1 MKTIL
6 VCGTREA
13 GEEWASTV
21 HAWLKWASFELSRP
35 GHRTDELQLV
45 HGGAHGID
53 SLAKRWAEAAY
64 WDVREYPAD
73 WAKHGNAAGPI
84 RNRAMFVDAKPD
96 LVLAFG
102 PIIKSRGRDGV
113 KLTGTGDMVSVAH
126 EGGCQVILVPK
137 PNVRPRG

>member
-21 HAWLKWASFELSRP
+21 RAWMMYVSCIAWQSDNMIRF
-35 GHRTDELQLV
+35 V
-45 HGGAHGID
+45 HGAARGID
-53 SLAKRWAEAAY
+53 SICDTEARRLFLQV
-64 WDVREYPAD
+64 DGYPAD
-73 WAKHGNAAGPI
+73 WNKHGNTAGPI
-84 RNRAMFVDAKPD
+84 RNRAMFADAKPD

-126 EGGCQVILVPK
+126 EGGCQVILVPS
-137 PNVRPRG
+137 PNVLPRG